1 MCDKMSQ
8 GVGVGRVG
16 PEGTSTVRQ
25 YDARQYDALT
35 LYAVRG
41 YVALTQHIAVRG
53 YATLTRGAR
62 GVFYFF

>member
-62 GVFYFF
+62 GAV

>member
-25 YDARQYDALT
+25 YDARHYVALT

-41 YVALTQHIAVRG
+41 YVALTQDTDLRHYV
-53 YATLTRGAR
+53 TLTAKRGAR
-62 GVFYFF
+62 GAV